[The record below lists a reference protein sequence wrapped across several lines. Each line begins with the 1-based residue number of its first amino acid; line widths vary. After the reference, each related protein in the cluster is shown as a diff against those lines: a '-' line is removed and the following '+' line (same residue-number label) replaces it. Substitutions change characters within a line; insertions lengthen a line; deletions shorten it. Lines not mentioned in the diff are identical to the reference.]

1 MSEFIDKLDELKKLA
16 LSVEASTSIGIG
28 ITTHNRYDIFKK
40 TFEEMKRFAPAN
52 AKIVVV
58 DDASDKPV
66 PEATYRFNQN
76 AGIARAK
83 NKCFELLYDAGCEH
97 FFLFDDDCYPVVEDW
112 HKPYIE
118 SKEPHLNY
126 IFEEFSG
133 QNKPLLNDTLLLYKD
148 SNIRAYSHVRGC
160 MCYYKRICLAVCGG
174 MSPLFGRWGY
184 EHPDLSNR
192 IYNAGL
198 TSFRYMDV
206 LDSGKLFYSRDEQ
219 TGNADSTVQG
229 TARTECITTN
239 SKIYDA
245 RKDIAEYVEFREKE
259 NIILTCFFTKVKDTQ
274 RENETAMKAD
284 KGLLKPLIDSM
295 RGQRLIVLT
304 DCFKSEKESSVEY
317 VEVETSLNNVYFQ
330 RWVSYY
336 QYLLQNKDKINRVF
350 IVDGTDVQ
358 MLNNPFSS
366 MEAGKLYVGD
376 EAEKTGCEW
385 LEKYHP
391 HKMIQDF
398 IKQNEN
404 KVLLNAG
411 LIGGDIGVIIPFIN
425 KFLAFYFQSV
435 SDSYFYKDRPDAG
448 VFDMGLFNYIA
459 RTHFAD
465 QVVHGT
471 QVNTVFKAEK
481 PNCVSWFKH
490 K

>member
-1 MSEFIDKLDELKKLA
+1 MSAEFINKLEELKQLA
-16 LSVEASTSIGIG
+16 LSVEASPSVGIG

-40 TFEEMKRFAPAN
+40 TLEEMKRFAPAN

-66 PEATYRFNQN
+66 QEATYRFNKN
-76 AGIARAK
+76 VGIARAK
-83 NKCFELLYDAGCEH
+83 NKCFELLYNAGCEH

-112 HKPYIE
+112 YKPYTE
-118 SKEPHLNY
+118 SPEPHLNY
-126 IFEEFSG
+126 IFEEFRG
-133 QNKPLLNDTLLLYKD
+133 TNKPALNDTMILYKD
-148 SNIRAYSHVRGC
+148 SKVRAYSHVRGC
-160 MCYYKRICLAVCGG
+160 MCYYKRICLDVCGG

-198 TSFRYMDV
+198 TYFRYMDV
-206 LDSGKLFYSRDEQ
+206 PDSGKLFYSKDEH

-229 TARTECITTN
+229 AARTECITNN
-239 SKIYDA
+239 SKIYNS
-245 RKDIAEYVEFREKE
+245 RKHITEYVEFREKG

-274 RENETAMKAD
+274 RANEAPMRAD
-284 KGLLKPLIDSM
+284 KALLKILIDSM
-295 RGQRLIVLT
+295 KGKKLVVLT
-304 DCFKSEKESSVEY
+304 DSFKSEIDGSVEY

-336 QYLLQNKDKINRVF
+336 QYLQQNKEKINRVF

-358 MLNNPFSS
+358 MLNNPFPA

-376 EAEKTGCEW
+376 EAERTGCEW
-385 LEKYHP
+385 LAKHHP
-391 HKMIQDF
+391 HKLIQDF

-411 LIGGDIGVIIPFIN
+411 ILGGDVEVIISFIN

-435 SDSYFYKDRPDAG
+435 SDKHFTSKPDCG
-448 VFDMGLFNYIA
+448 EYDMGLFNYIA

-465 QVVHGT
+465 RLVHGT

-481 PNCVSWFKH
+481 ANNVSWFKH

>member
-1 MSEFIDKLDELKKLA
+1 MNEFIDKLDELKKLA
-16 LSVEASTSIGIG
+16 LSVEASPSIGIG

-66 PEATYRFNQN
+66 PETTYRFSQN

-83 NKCFELLYDAGCEH
+83 NKCFELLYNAGCEH

-112 HKPYIE
+112 YKPYIE

-133 QNKPLLNDTLLLYKD
+133 TNRPVLNDTLLLYKD
-148 SNIRAYSHVRGC
+148 SAIKAYSHVRGC
-160 MCYYKRICLAVCGG
+160 MCYYKRICLDVCGG
-174 MSPLFGRWGY
+174 MSPLFGKWGY

-198 TSFRYMDV
+198 TTFRYMDV
-206 LDSGKLFYSRDEQ
+206 PDSGKLFYSRDEH
-219 TGNADSTVQG
+219 TGNAESTVQG
-229 TARTECITTN
+229 EARKECITTN

-245 RKDIAEYVEFREKE
+245 RKDITEYVEFREKG
-259 NIILTCFFTKVKDTQ
+259 NVILTCFFTKVKDTQ
-274 RENETAMKAD
+274 RENEAPMKAD

-295 RGQRLIVLT
+295 KGQRIIVLT
-304 DCFKSEKESSVEY
+304 DCFKNEMEDGAEY

-330 RWVSYY
+330 RWVNYY
-336 QYLLQNKDKINRVF
+336 QYLLQNKEKINQVF

-358 MLNNPFSS
+358 MLNNPFLS

-391 HKMIQDF
+391 HKMIQEF

-411 LIGGDIGVIIPFIN
+411 LIGGDIEVIMSFIN

-465 QVVHGT
+465 RLVHGT

-481 PNCVSWFKH
+481 ANNVSWFKH